1 MDNLIQRSTP
11 KFLREEFTTDLLI
24 ALQEYPFAPNASKSV
39 QSVPSVAPTK
49 NFPFTSDS
57 RSLKSIAQR
66 QGGAR
71 IPL

>member
-1 MDNLIQRSTP
+1 MNDQHLN
-11 KFLREEFTTDLLI
+11 FCVEEFTTDFTDLLI
-24 ALQEYPFAPNASKSV
+24 ALPPFAPTSSNSV
-39 QSVPSVAPTK
+39 QSVPSVVPTK